1 MASPTSRS
9 ARSTRTCSWH
19 LADGVAAMLP
29 NATFEWFEDAG
40 HVCQN
45 DEPAHYNQVALRFLF
60 GV

>member
-19 LADGVAAMLP
+19 LADGVA
-29 NATFEWFEDAG
+29 TFEWYEDAG

>member
-1 MASPTSRS
+1 
-9 ARSTRTCSWH
+9 
-19 LADGVAAMLP
+19 MLP

-45 DEPAHYNQVALRFLF
+45 DEPAHYNQGALRFLF